1 MKEVVLTALI
11 RLSSLIETA
20 SGSFWVT
27 LWKPMSGALSQN
39 MRKKLLSMSFRISMS
54 SKTSQTRLAFV
65 SSFRSFAIL
74 KKSWVPSAK
83 SARPHPTAQPTF
95 WRKKRR
101 HMNHMNSEIKWKGD
115 KTESKVKWTWLQDEM
130 KLKFESEH
138 EMLLNPKLL
147 ECVQNEWKIN
157 WNMTWEK
164 HWNEVNMTEK
174 EIEKEVRINWTWNE
188 HDLINWKWS
197 GHQITVKWIWNI
209 WNSRAA
215 KVSHIE
221 KELLWALAAVQVIL
235 LLWSSAQLLTN
246 CRIFGPKNLNQLIF
260 FVQKGQND
268 VFKEA
273 SQIL

>member
-11 RLSSLIETA
+11 RLSSSMKTS

-27 LWKPMSGALSQN
+27 LWKPMPGALSQN

-164 HWNEVNMTEK
+164 HWNKLNMK
-174 EIEKEVRINWTWNE
+174 WTWLDKLKMKWTPNYSKMNMK
-188 HDLINWKWS
+188 HMKLTCRKGLNNWK
-197 GHQITVKWIWNI
+197 G
-209 WNSRAA
+209 AA
-215 KVSHIE
+215 MGSCGCPSYPAPL
-221 KELLWALAAVQVIL
+221 ELL
-235 LLWSSAQLLTN
+235 SSAELTN
-246 CRIFGPKNLNQLIF
+246 
-260 FVQKGQND
+260 
-268 VFKEA
+268 
-273 SQIL
+273 